1 MNLTPSSNSPDNSEQ
16 LLSMLSAEKTR
27 RQTENRLAYYKPYPR
42 QKQFREAPTR
52 ERLLMAGNQL
62 GKTLAGGF
70 EAAMHATGRYP
81 DWWKGRRFDKP
92 TVGWCCGVTGEVV
105 RDTVQKVLVGR
116 PGQIGSGS
124 IPKDAIEEL
133 VTARGIA
140 DLLDIIK
147 VRHESG
153 RTSLIALKSYLSGRE
168 KFQGETLDWIW
179 FDEEPPADIYTEGL
193 TRTNVGN
200 GPVWMT
206 FTPLQ
211 GVSEVVRRF
220 LHERSPD
227 RIVVSMT
234 IDDVDHY
241 AEDEKRRIIAS
252 YPEHEKE
259 ARVKGIPVLGSG
271 RIFSIAEDRI
281 AIEHRDIPPHW
292 PRIGGMDF
300 GWDHPFAA
308 VELAWDRD
316 ADAVYVTKAY
326 RIRETTPVIHAAAL
340 RSWGK
345 ELRWSWPRD
354 GKRET
359 LEGAGVALAEQYRDQ
374 GLNMLHEH
382 AAFEDGSVSVEA
394 GLMKMLTMMQSG
406 RFKVFKHLN
415 DWWEEF
421 RLYHRK
427 DGKVFKEGDDLMSA
441 TRYAIMMLRYAQTVK
456 AYDNFRRELKYPK
469 SGVV

>member
-1 MNLTPSSNSPDNSEQ
+1 MT
-16 LLSMLSAEKTR
+16 AEKAR
-27 RQTENRLAYYKPYPR
+27 RLTEDRLRYYRPYPK
-42 QKQFREAPTR
+42 QKEFHHAKPR

-81 DWWKGRRFDKP
+81 DWWEGKRFDKP

-116 PGQIGSGS
+116 TGQTGTGA
-124 IPKDAIEEL
+124 IPKDAIIEL
-133 VTARGIA
+133 IPGRGTP
-140 DLLDIIK
+140 DLLDSIQ
-147 VRHESG
+147 VQHVSG
-153 RTSLIALKSYLSGRE
+153 INSLIGLKSYASGRE
-168 KFQGETLDWIW
+168 KFQGETLDYCWL
-179 FDEEPPADIYTEGL
+179 DEEPPADIYTETL

-220 LHERSPD
+220 LHQRSDD

-234 IDDVDHY
+234 IDDVEHY
-241 AEDEKRRIIAS
+241 SEDEKRRIIDS

-271 RIFSIAEDRI
+271 RIFPVSEERI
-281 AIEHRDIPPHW
+281 AIEHRDIPAHW

-316 ADAVYVTKAY
+316 TDTVYVLKTH
-326 RIRETTPVIHAAAL
+326 RLREASPVVHAGAL
-340 RSWGK
+340 RPWGK
-345 ELRWSWPRD
+345 DLRWAWPRD
-354 GKRET
+354 GRRET
-359 LEGAGVALAEQYRDQ
+359 LEGAGVALAEQYRDE
-374 GLNMLHEH
+374 GLDLLFDH
-382 AAFEDGSVSVEA
+382 AQFEDGSVSVEA
-394 GLMKMLTMMQSG
+394 GLMLMLTMMQTG

-415 DWWEEF
+415 EWWEEF

-427 DGKVFKEGDDLMSA
+427 DGKVVKEGDDLMAA
-441 TRYAIMMLRYAQTVK
+441 TRYAVMMLRHARTTRQF
-456 AYDNFRRELKYPK
+456 DSFRREIKY
-469 SGVV
+469 SNVGIV